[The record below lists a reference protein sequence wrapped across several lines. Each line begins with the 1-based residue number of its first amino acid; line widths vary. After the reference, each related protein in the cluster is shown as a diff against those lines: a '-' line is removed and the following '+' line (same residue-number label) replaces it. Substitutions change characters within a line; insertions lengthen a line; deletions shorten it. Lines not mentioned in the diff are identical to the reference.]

1 MATYIY
7 IEYISSFFSHPLFRA
22 KKSRRGLVDSEA
34 ADPLRVARRSLER
47 GATSAEGAVE
57 ESTGDHRAIVS

>member
-1 MATYIY
+1 M
-7 IEYISSFFSHPLFRA
+7 
-22 KKSRRGLVDSEA
+22 DSEA

-57 ESTGDHRAIVS
+57 ESTEDHSQLNKVS